1 MDRTFHIGEL
11 AARSGLTADAVR
23 YYERLGLLPPA
34 QRTAGGFRI
43 YAEPALA
50 RLRFIRQA
58 QTLGLSLHEIRQL
71 VTHHGEDGVKRC
83 RHVRDLLQSK
93 LSELDGRL
101 SEMQQFRGTL
111 TEYLAACERELS
123 RPARAG
129 ERGGGLCCP
138 VIETLGAKRG

>member
-34 QRTAGGFRI
+34 ERTAGGFRI
-43 YAEPALA
+43 YAEPALV

-58 QTLGLSLHEIRQL
+58 QTLGLSLQEIRQL
-71 VTHHGEDGVKRC
+71 VTHHGGNGVKRC

-93 LSELDGRL
+93 LSELDATL
-101 SEMQQFRGTL
+101 AEMHQFRGTL

-123 RPARAG
+123 RPAKAG
-129 ERGGGLCCP
+129 DRRGGPCCP
-138 VIETLGAKRG
+138 VIETLGAERA

>member
-58 QTLGLSLHEIRQL
+58 QTLGLSLQEIRQL
-71 VTHHGEDGVKRC
+71 VTHHDENGVKRC
-83 RHVRDLLQSK
+83 RRVRDLLQSK
-93 LSELDGRL
+93 LSVLDARL
-101 SEMQQFRGTL
+101 AEMQHFRGTL
-111 TEYLAACERELS
+111 TEYLAACEHELA
-123 RPARAG
+123 RPARRG
-129 ERGGGLCCP
+129 DRRGGPCCP
-138 VIETLGAKRG
+138 VIQTLGAKQG